1 MTMGISSSA
10 TSSTR
15 TSAGFTMVQDTREHI
30 AATLLALSLLTE
42 RTMQHEAD
50 KDTDVPF
57 ARYEL
62 RAVQEDGNIR
72 PWPLPTSEHHILIY
86 CDPGVCQ
93 LLSERNQPPNAK

>member
-1 MTMGISSSA
+1 
-10 TSSTR
+10 
-15 TSAGFTMVQDTREHI
+15 MVQDTREYI

-62 RAVQEDGNIR
+62 RAVQEDGNICMYTQMFHIDATLTVPSVR
-72 PWPLPTSEHHILIY
+72 NLPL
-86 CDPGVCQ
+86 
-93 LLSERNQPPNAK
+93 NAR